1 MNSNFSDIAVI
12 LPELLLAV
20 MGMALLI
27 WGAFRGNRDFHVITL
42 SAAALLFAAAA
53 VAIVSP
59 TGTGFNN
66 LFVNDA
72 FSRFCKVVIFGAAG
86 VSALMAVTFS
96 SDTFRRFEMPVLMIY
111 AATGLSIMVSAQD
124 LMTVYLGIELSSLS
138 AYVLAAMRR
147 DNLRASEAGLKYFI
161 LGALSSV
168 ILLYGMSLVYGYT
181 GGTSFEAVAAG
192 IGGDASFGLIIGLV
206 FLIAGLAFKISAA
219 PFHMWTPDV
228 YQGAP
233 TPITAFLA
241 TASKMGA
248 FALVI
253 RVMLEPFADIT
264 AEWRQIVILL
274 AIVSMVWGSLAAIWQ
289 TNIKRMMAYSSIGHM
304 GFTLVGVAAGSEAG
318 VTGCL
323 VYLATYVVMNLGAFA
338 LILSMKRAGRPVESI
353 NDLAGLSRHRLP
365 MALALLVI
373 FFSMAG
379 IPPLAGFFGKF
390 LVFTAAV
397 EAGFWWLAVIG
408 LVTSVLSAFY
418 YIRVIK
424 IAFFD
429 EPTEDGQFDT
439 ADVSLRAVYGLSA
452 VFLLLFAAI
461 VRFVVDWASAS
472 AGVFA

>member
-192 IGGDASFGLIIGLV
+192 IGGDAPFGLTIGLC
-206 FLIAGLAFKISAA
+206 S
-219 PFHMWTPDV
+219 
-228 YQGAP
+228 
-233 TPITAFLA
+233 
-241 TASKMGA
+241 
-248 FALVI
+248 
-253 RVMLEPFADIT
+253 
-264 AEWRQIVILL
+264 
-274 AIVSMVWGSLAAIWQ
+274 
-289 TNIKRMMAYSSIGHM
+289 
-304 GFTLVGVAAGSEAG
+304 
-318 VTGCL
+318 
-323 VYLATYVVMNLGAFA
+323 
-338 LILSMKRAGRPVESI
+338 
-353 NDLAGLSRHRLP
+353 
-365 MALALLVI
+365 
-373 FFSMAG
+373 
-379 IPPLAGFFGKF
+379 
-390 LVFTAAV
+390 
-397 EAGFWWLAVIG
+397 
-408 LVTSVLSAFY
+408 
-418 YIRVIK
+418 
-424 IAFFD
+424 
-429 EPTEDGQFDT
+429 
-439 ADVSLRAVYGLSA
+439 
-452 VFLLLFAAI
+452 
-461 VRFVVDWASAS
+461 
-472 AGVFA
+472 

>member
-42 SAAALLFAAAA
+42 TAAALMFAAAA

-59 TGTGFNN
+59 TGGGFNN

-72 FSRFCKVVIFGAAG
+72 FSRFCKVVIFGAGG

-96 SDTFRRFEMPVLMIY
+96 SDTFRRFEMPGPDDLRRNRLVDHGFR
-111 AATGLSIMVSAQD
+111 AD

-233 TPITAFLA
+233 TPITRFPRHGIQDGCICAGDPCDDGTLCRHYRRMA
-241 TASKMGA
+241 ADRH
-248 FALVI
+248 FAGDCFHGLGLIGRDV
-253 RVMLEPFADIT
+253 ADQHQ
-264 AEWRQIVILL
+264 AHD
-274 AIVSMVWGSLAAIWQ
+274 G
-289 TNIKRMMAYSSIGHM
+289 
-304 GFTLVGVAAGSEAG
+304 
-318 VTGCL
+318 
-323 VYLATYVVMNLGAFA
+323 
-338 LILSMKRAGRPVESI
+338 
-353 NDLAGLSRHRLP
+353 
-365 MALALLVI
+365 LLVHW
-373 FFSMAG
+373 SY
-379 IPPLAGFFGKF
+379 GFRLG
-390 LVFTAAV
+390 
-397 EAGFWWLAVIG
+397 
-408 LVTSVLSAFY
+408 
-418 YIRVIK
+418 RRCC
-424 IAFFD
+424 
-429 EPTEDGQFDT
+429 GQ
-439 ADVSLRAVYGLSA
+439 
-452 VFLLLFAAI
+452 
-461 VRFVVDWASAS
+461 
-472 AGVFA
+472 